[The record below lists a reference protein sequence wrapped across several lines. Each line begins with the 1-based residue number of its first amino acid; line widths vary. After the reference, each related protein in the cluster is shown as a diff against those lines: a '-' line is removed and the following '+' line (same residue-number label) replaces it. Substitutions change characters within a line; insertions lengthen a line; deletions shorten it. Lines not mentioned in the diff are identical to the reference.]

1 MRRRHSLSGRLL
13 LLFLLTAVLLVIVVR
28 TGFRFGVEGS
38 FRELAGPHLDEYL
51 QHLLAEIG
59 DPPTIE
65 GAARLA
71 QRLPVRIHLL
81 GGERWSSAG
90 EPPRSQPRTSTA
102 RVLADGTR
110 VELERGRDGFVIRA
124 RRGDVTVV
132 LVPQGFLHAE
142 TVPLAIVFTIAG
154 VLVVLVLVY
163 HAIRRLFRPIET
175 IRAGIAAIGAG
186 DLEHRLNIGRRDEL
200 GDLAASINA
209 MADDI
214 RDMLEAK
221 RHLLLA
227 ISHELRSPLT
237 RARINAELLDD
248 SPARRSL
255 LKDLG
260 ELETLLGEL
269 LESERLRGRH
279 AALVREAVDPSDLLR
294 DLVDGS
300 FAACDVRLDVD
311 PPGTWLSLDPAR
323 IRLLARNLLTNA
335 IRHTPPDGP
344 PPVLSS
350 HVDQASWTL
359 VVADSGPGVTA
370 EELGRLTDP
379 FYRGDR
385 SRQRGTGGVGLGLYL
400 SRAIAE
406 AHGGTLTVA
415 SGMGKGTRVMVKI
428 PVEEED
434 A

>member
-13 LLFLLTAVLLVIVVR
+13 LLFLVAAVLLVIVVR
-28 TGFRFGVEGS
+28 AGFRFGVEGS
-38 FRELAGPHLDEYL
+38 LRELAGPHLDEYL
-51 QHLLAEIG
+51 QHLLAEVG
-59 DPPTIE
+59 NPPTSE
-65 GAARLA
+65 GAARLT
-71 QRLPVRIHLL
+71 QRLPVHIHLL

-110 VELERGRDGFVIRA
+110 VELERGRDGLVIRA

-132 LVPQGFLHAE
+132 LVPQGFLRAE
-142 TVPLAIVFTIAG
+142 TVPIAIVLTIAG
-154 VLVVLVLVY
+154 VLVVLVLVH

-186 DLEHRLNIGRRDEL
+186 DLDHRLNIHRRDEL

-209 MADDI
+209 MADEI

-269 LESERLRGRH
+269 LEAERLRGLH
-279 AALVREAVDPSDLLR
+279 AALTREAIDPSELLR

-300 FAACDVRLDVD
+300 FLTCDVRLDLD
-311 PPGTWLSLDPAR
+311 PSGTWLSLDPVR
-323 IRLLARNLLTNA
+323 IRLLVRNLLTNA
-335 IRHTPPDGP
+335 IRHTPQQGP
-344 PPVLSS
+344 PPTLSS
-350 HVDQASWTL
+350 HVDPAGWTL
-359 VVADSGPGVTA
+359 AVADSGPGVAA
-370 EELGRLTDP
+370 EEIGRLTDP

-406 AHGGTLTVA
+406 AHGGTLTVE
-415 SGMGKGTRVMVKI
+415 SGTGKGTSVLVRI
-428 PVEEED
+428 PMAEED
-434 A
+434 E